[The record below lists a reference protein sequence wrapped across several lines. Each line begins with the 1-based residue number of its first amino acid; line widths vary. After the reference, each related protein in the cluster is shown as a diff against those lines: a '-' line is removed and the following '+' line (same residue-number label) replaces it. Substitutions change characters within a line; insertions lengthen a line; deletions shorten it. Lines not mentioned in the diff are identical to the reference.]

1 MIRRWP
7 RRLATGLVGL
17 AVLLAALVILLWLT
31 RVQVL
36 SWTATRLLERQGL
49 GPASFTV
56 DAAEFQGLSAH
67 DVSLAGGAIKAR
79 SLTLAFSSRDLLAGH
94 LVKLEIGGLDATL
107 ALGKNG
113 IELAGRPLL
122 AGGGGPSPFAGLSID
137 ALGLEDAHLSLQ
149 APRGRYEATLSATI
163 AVAGGNLKASGIAAT
178 ITAPVAGLSGPAR
191 IELTGSATLTGG
203 RFDANGLAT
212 TITAP
217 IAGLSAPLKAVVTA
231 DLTGTAGALE
241 ARNLSA
247 TVTAP
252 VAGLSGPAR
261 IELTGSATLTEGRLD
276 AKGLAA
282 TITAPIAGLSAPVKA
297 VVTADLTG
305 AEGALEARNLSATV
319 TAPVTGLQK
328 PAALTAKSVKLQ
340 PQGDGAVH
348 ILIAQATATP
358 RDLPWTLQGVDGDFL
373 WQARKTTGKFSIARL
388 ANLQKPVLVAP
399 MKLSGSAQLAGT
411 ALDVTLAAETLTK
424 TVAKLQAKGSHD
436 LAKGSGNATI
446 ALAHVAFKQGGF
458 QPGDLVAGL
467 AGLAQ
472 DVDGSAGIA
481 GTLRWTAKTLT
492 PDLTLTLKDL
502 ALTTPDARIQAINGA
517 IKLNGLWPPAT
528 PAGQSLSATIA
539 APGLPPAKLALTGQ
553 LQAKPALKLD
563 RIAVDVAGGEITAGS
578 FTLDPGAPDIATTLK
593 VDHVDLAEITRLI
606 GLEGLNGSGQ
616 LDGQI
621 PVTYKAGKLAIR
633 GGKLAA
639 RGPGTVSYKPSSL
652 PQQLTEAGE
661 SVQLALQALSDF
673 HYDKFGLDLDKA
685 ENGEGTV
692 VLHLEGRNPA
702 VMSGQ
707 VFNFNI
713 SLESNFD
720 RLADIAML
728 SLRSAED
735 LLRRAAR
742 RGAP

>member
-1 MIRRWP
+1 MTRRWP

-31 RVQVL
+31 RVQLL
-36 SWTATRLLERQGL
+36 SWTAARLLERQGL

-56 DAAEFQGLSAH
+56 DAAYFQGLSAH

-94 LVKLEIGGLDATL
+94 LVKIEIGGLDATL

-122 AGGGGPSPFAGLSID
+122 AGGGGPSPFAGVSID
-137 ALGLEDAHLSLQ
+137 ALGLKDAHLSLL
-149 APRGRYEATLSATI
+149 APGGRYEATLSATI
-163 AVAGGNLKASGIAAT
+163 AVAGGDLKASGIAAT

-191 IELTGSATLTGG
+191 IELTGSAALTAS
-203 RFDANGLAT
+203 RFDANGLAA

-217 IAGLSAPLKAVVTA
+217 IAGLSA
-231 DLTGTAGALE
+231 
-241 ARNLSA
+241 
-247 TVTAP
+247 
-252 VAGLSGPAR
+252 PAR

-328 PAALTAKSVKLQ
+328 PAALMVKSLKLQ
-340 PQGDGAVH
+340 PQADDSVH
-348 ILIAQATATP
+348 IQIAQAAATP
-358 RDLPWTLQGVDGDFL
+358 KDLPWTLQGVDGDIL
-373 WQARKTTGKFSIARL
+373 WQAKKTTGRFSIARL

-399 MKLSGSAQLAGT
+399 MKLSGSGQLAGT
-411 ALDVTLAAETLTK
+411 VLDVTLTAETLTK
-424 TVAKLQAKGSHD
+424 TAAKLQAKGSHD
-436 LAKGSGNATI
+436 LAKGGGNAAI
-446 ALAHVAFKQGGF
+446 ALAPVTFKQGSF
-458 QPGDLVAGL
+458 QPGDLVPTL

-481 GTLRWTAKTLT
+481 GTLRWTAKALT

-502 ALTTPDARIQAINGA
+502 ALTTPDARIQAINGG
-517 IKLNGLWPPAT
+517 IKLNGFWPPVT
-528 PAGQSLSATIA
+528 PAGQSLTATIA

-553 LQAKPALKLD
+553 LLAKPALKLD

-578 FTLDPGAPDIATTLK
+578 FTLDPGAPDIAVTLK

-606 GLEGLNGSGQ
+606 GLDGLNGSGQ

-621 PVTYKAGKLAIR
+621 PVIYKAGKLAIR

-639 RGPGTVSYKPSSL
+639 RGPGTVSYKPGSL
-652 PQQLTEAGE
+652 PQQITEAGE

-673 HYDKFGLDLDKA
+673 HYDKLGLDLDKA

-692 VLHLEGRNPA
+692 VLHLEGANPA

-707 VFNFNI
+707 VFKFNI

-742 RGAP
+742 RAAP